1 VIQYRKPDFF
11 IVGAPKCG
19 TTSLYYYLRQ
29 HPEIFLPDYKEP
41 HYFGKDL
48 KKRSNEF
55 IDNDD
60 EYLSLFKDAKSNQ
73 KIGEGSTF
81 YLYSK
86 SAPREIKDYNPGAKI
101 IIMLRNPIDFLH
113 SLHAQFLFSGNE
125 DESDF
130 KEALNLEEDRIQG
143 KKLPK
148 NIDML
153 DKIYYRKHAFR
164 IPGQIQSYLRIFGDE
179 NVAVII
185 LDDLHKNPGQCYIKI
200 LKLLNVDTNFTP
212 DYSIQNPNKG
222 VRSFWIRN
230 LIKGNKNDLAKLRGI
245 FFKKPIGVIKYLIN
259 RNTRELKRKPI
270 QTNFRRALM
279 NEFKPSIVQLE
290 QIINKD
296 LNHWKSID

>member
-1 VIQYRKPDFF
+1 MNQYRKPDFF

-113 SLHAQFLFSGNE
+113 SLHSQFLFSGNE

-130 KEALNLEEDRIQG
+130 KEALNLEEDRIRG

-212 DYSIQNPNKG
+212 DYSIQNSNKV
-222 VRSFWIRN
+222 VRSFLIRN
-230 LIKGNKNDLAKLRGI
+230 LIKRYHNDLGKLRGI
-245 FFKKPIGVIKYLIN
+245 FYKKPIGIIRYFIN
-259 RNTRELKRKPI
+259 RNTKQLKRMPI
-270 QTNFRRALM
+270 SEVLRNKLM
-279 NEFKPSIVQLE
+279 DELNPRIVQLE
-290 QIINKD
+290 NILHIELK
-296 LNHWKSID
+296 HWKFP

>member
-1 VIQYRKPDFF
+1 MIQYRKPDFF

-185 LDDLHKNPGQCYIKI
+185 LDDLHKNPGQCLIKI
-200 LKLLNVDTNFTP
+200 LTLLNVDTNFTP
-212 DYSIQNPNKG
+212 DYSIQNSNKV
-222 VRSFWIRN
+222 VRSFLIRN
-230 LIKGNKNDLAKLRGI
+230 LIKRYHNDLGKLRGI
-245 FFKKPIGVIKYLIN
+245 FYKKPIGIMRYFIN
-259 RNTRELKRKPI
+259 RNAKLLKRMPVSEVLRNKLMDELNPI
-270 QTNFRRALM
+270 
-279 NEFKPSIVQLE
+279 IVQLE
-290 QIINKD
+290 NILHKE
-296 LNHWKSID
+296 LKHWKLP